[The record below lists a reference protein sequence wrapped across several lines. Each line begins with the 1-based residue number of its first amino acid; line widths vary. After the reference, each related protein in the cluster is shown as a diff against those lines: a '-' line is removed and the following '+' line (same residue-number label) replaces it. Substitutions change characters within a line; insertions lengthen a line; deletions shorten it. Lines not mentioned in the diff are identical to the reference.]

1 MSSNGSAA
9 SRRLLDEIGSV
20 DAVGIEERV
29 AKFATRSIKKSS
41 KVFGLKLAVSMV
53 DLTTLEGKDTPGKVA
68 SLCVKA
74 LNPHVSP
81 EEGRNLDALPS
92 VAAVCVY
99 PAMVRHA
106 RRHLGNSSPVRI
118 ASVATAFPSGQSPL
132 KTRLAEVRAAV
143 TDGADEIDMVINRGA
158 FLAGEF
164 GRVQD
169 EISAVVEACGT
180 RALKVILETGELET
194 YDNIRAASFLAMRVI
209 RPGDFIKT
217 STGKTS
223 SNATLGNNQVM
234 IDSIRDYYLDTGVAI
249 GMKPAGGIRTA
260 KQSLAFLVAV
270 KETLGD
276 SWLTPERYRFGAS
289 SLLNDLLRQLLKEK
303 TGAYQ
308 APYAFSEATE
318 SY

>member
-1 MSSNGSAA
+1 MSAA
-9 SRRLLDEIGSV
+9 FTPAFRRFLDDLGPV

-29 AKFATRSIKKSS
+29 AKYGTRSIKKAS

-74 LNPHVSP
+74 QHPHLV
-81 EEGRNLDALPS
+81 EGVDPGSIPA

-99 PAMVRHA
+99 PSMVRHA
-106 RRHLGNSSPVRI
+106 RRALGPTSAVKI
-118 ASVATAFPSGQSPL
+118 ASVATAFPSGQAPL
-132 KTRLAEVRAAV
+132 STRLAEVRAAV
-143 TDGADEIDMVINRGA
+143 ADGADEVDMVINRGA
-158 FLAGEF
+158 FLAGEYN
-164 GRVQD
+164 RVQD
-169 EISAVVEACGT
+169 EISAVVEACGAA
-180 RALKVILETGELET
+180 ALKVIFETSELET
-194 YDNIRAASFLAMRVI
+194 YDNIRIASFLAMRVI

-234 IDSIRDYYLDTGVAI
+234 IDAIRDHYLATGVAI

-260 KQSLAFLVAV
+260 KQALTFLIAV

-276 SWLTPERYRFGAS
+276 DWLTNRRYRFGAS
-289 SLLNDLLRQLLKEK
+289 SLLNDLLRQLEKER